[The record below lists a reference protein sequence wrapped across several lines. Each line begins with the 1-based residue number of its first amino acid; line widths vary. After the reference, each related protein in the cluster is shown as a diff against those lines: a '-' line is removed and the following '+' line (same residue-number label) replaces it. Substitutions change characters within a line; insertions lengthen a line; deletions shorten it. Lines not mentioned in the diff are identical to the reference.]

1 MAISSFFHG
10 LRSGYQA
17 EIDDLTFDSD
27 GANVLRQRLTQRR
40 KELKFLLKMIE
51 LSPEM
56 VAVVL
61 HQGMKFKSPA
71 AMHHV
76 LSNESDELPE
86 WENLASTIEFTP
98 WAQELVRTI
107 AQEPMGPWFLTV
119 AAGLEFLYSL
129 PEKHSAGGRSRAD
142 DNDDDGDDED
152 AQDSQNHERDDDNPK
167 NSDDDLGDT
176 DDEEAG
182 ADWME
187 EQGFDRK
194 DPKH

>member
-1 MAISSFFHG
+1 MAISSFFHS

-17 EIDDLTFDSD
+17 EIDDLAFDSD
-27 GANVLRQRLTQRR
+27 GANVLRQRLAQRR

-71 AMHHV
+71 AMQHLLTH
-76 LSNESDELPE
+76 ESDELPE
-86 WENLASTIEFTP
+86 WDNISSTIELTP
-98 WAQELVRTI
+98 WAQELVNTI
-107 AQEPMGPWFLTV
+107 IKEPMGEWFLTV
-119 AAGLEFLYSL
+119 AAGLEFLFSHADKRHYSRG
-129 PEKHSAGGRSRAD
+129 SDDADSD
-142 DNDDDGDDED
+142 DNDRDGDEYGDENNDRDDG
-152 AQDSQNHERDDDNPK
+152 DNPK

-176 DDEEAG
+176 DREEAE

-187 EQGFDRK
+187 QQGFDRK
-194 DPKH
+194 DSH

>member
-27 GANVLRQRLTQRR
+27 GGNVLRQRLAQRR

-71 AMHHV
+71 AMQHLLTH
-76 LSNESDELPE
+76 ESDELPD
-86 WENLASTIEFTP
+86 WDNLSSTIELTP
-98 WAQELVRTI
+98 WAQEIAHTI
-107 AQEPMGPWFLTV
+107 AKEPMGKWFLTV
-119 AAGLEFLYSL
+119 AAGLEFLYS
-129 PEKHSAGGRSRAD
+129 HAD
-142 DNDDDGDDED
+142 TRHYQRNDDDED
-152 AQDSQNHERDDDNPK
+152 ADDKDEYGNDSEERDEDDNPK
-167 NSDDDLGDT
+167 NSDDDMGDT
-176 DDEEAG
+176 DREEAG

-187 EQGFDRK
+187 QQGFDRK
-194 DPKH
+194 DPN